1 MARILFTIAESTSS
15 GIHDY
20 AYFRM
25 LEEGHE
31 VVIAAAVRKPTRTV
45 VILAGGANGD
55 VDTFQQQPGCM
66 VDVDVAFD
74 DVDPGAYDA
83 LVIPGGPGPEYLR
96 ANRRCIELV
105 RHFVELDK
113 PIAAICHGPNVLLQA
128 LHDAGIKGRRISG
141 NVVIEA
147 DVIAAGCVWVH
158 TPGKAVVDGNL
169 VTAWRRPDYDV
180 WMRAFVSLLRE
191 RNLVADKAA

>member
-31 VVIAAAVRKPTRTV
+31 VVVAAPVRKPTRSV
-45 VILAGGANGD
+45 VIVAGGANGT
-55 VDTFQQQPGCM
+55 VDTFQQQPGLM
-66 VDVDVAFD
+66 IEVDAAFD
-74 DVDPGAYDA
+74 EIDPSAYDA

-96 ANRRCIELV
+96 ADFRCVDIV
-105 RHFVELDK
+105 RHFVERDK
-113 PIAAICHGPNVLLQA
+113 PIAAICHGPNLLLEA
-128 LHDAGIKGRRISG
+128 LYAAGIKGRRLSG
-141 NVVIEA
+141 NVVIKA
-147 DVIAAGCVWVH
+147 DVLAAGCVWVH
-158 TPGKAVVDGNL
+158 TPGQAVVDANL

-180 WMRAFVSLLRE
+180 WMGAFVALLRQ
-191 RNLVADKAA
+191 RGIWGLPAQ

>member
-15 GIHDY
+15 GILDY

-31 VVIAAAVRKPTRTV
+31 VILAAPVRKPIRTV
-45 VILAGGANGD
+45 VIIAGGANGT
-55 VDTFQQQPGCM
+55 VDTFQQQPGLI
-66 VDVDVAFD
+66 VNADASFD
-74 DVDPGAYDA
+74 EVDPSACDA

-96 ANRRCIELV
+96 ADYRCVDIV
-105 RHFVELDK
+105 RHFVENDK
-113 PIAAICHGPNVLLQA
+113 PIAAICHGPNLLTEA
-128 LHDAGIKGRRISG
+128 LYAAGIKGKRLSG

-147 DVIAAGCVWVH
+147 DIVAAGCVWVH

-180 WMRAFVSLLRE
+180 WMGAFVALLEARGI
-191 RNLVADKAA
+191 KA

>member
-15 GIHDY
+15 GILDY

-31 VVIAAAVRKPTRTV
+31 VILSAPVKKPIRTV
-45 VILAGGANGD
+45 VIIAGGANET
-55 VDTFQQQPGCM
+55 VDTFQQQPGLI
-66 VDVDVAFD
+66 VNADASFD
-74 DVDPGAYDA
+74 EVDPSAYDA

-96 ANRRCIELV
+96 ADYRCVDIV
-105 RHFVELDK
+105 RHFVEKDK
-113 PIAAICHGPNVLLQA
+113 PIAAICHGPNLLTEA
-128 LHDAGIKGRRISG
+128 LYAAGIKGKRLSG
-141 NVVIEA
+141 NIVIEA
-147 DVIAAGCVWVH
+147 DIVAAGCVWVH

-180 WMRAFVSLLRE
+180 WMGGFVALL
-191 RNLVADKAA
+191 KARGIKA

>member
-31 VVIAAAVRKPTRTV
+31 VVIAAPVRKPTRTV
-45 VILAGGANGD
+45 VIAAGGVNND
-55 VDTFQQQPGCM
+55 VDTFQQLPGVI
-66 VDVDVAFD
+66 VDVDASFD
-74 DVDPGAYDA
+74 EIDPNLYDA

-96 ANRRCIELV
+96 ANRRCVELV
-105 RHFVELDK
+105 RHFIEHDK
-113 PIAAICHGPNVLLQA
+113 PIAAICHGPNAILEA
-128 LHDAGIKGRRISG
+128 LHSLGITGKRISA
-141 NVVIEA
+141 NVVLEA
-147 DVIAAGCVWVH
+147 DVIAAGCIWVH
-158 TPGKAVVDGNL
+158 TPGTAVVDGNL

-180 WMRAFVSLLRE
+180 WMRAFVALLRE
-191 RNLVADKAA
+191 RNLAVHMAA

>member
-31 VVIAAAVRKPTRTV
+31 VVIAAPVRKPTRTV
-45 VILAGGANGD
+45 VIAAGGVNND
-55 VDTFQQQPGCM
+55 VDTFQQLPGVIVN
-66 VDVDVAFD
+66 VDASFEEIDANL
-74 DVDPGAYDA
+74 YDA

-96 ANRRCIELV
+96 ANRRCVDLV
-105 RHFVELDK
+105 RHFIEHDK
-113 PIAAICHGPNVLLQA
+113 AIAAICHGPNVILEA
-128 LHDAGIKGRRISG
+128 LHSLGITGKRISA
-141 NVVIEA
+141 NVVLEA

-158 TPGKAVVDGNL
+158 TPGTAVVDGNL

-180 WMRAFVSLLRE
+180 WMRAFVALLRE
-191 RNLVADKAA
+191 RNLAVHMAA